1 MRKKMRPVNGW
12 RGEMLCYVCGVEGEV
27 EEMSDDEGEVVRAV
41 EKTGEE
47 VERLKA
53 KRDERLVK
61 ALIDPRRPTQKEVEE
76 HEQIHLPYR
85 NWCAV
90 CVKAK
95 GKDMDHRRDAGK
107 ERGLSEY
114 SFD

>member
-1 MRKKMRPVNGW
+1 MN
-12 RGEMLCYVCGVEGEV
+12 
-27 EEMSDDEGEVVRAV
+27 
-41 EKTGEE
+41 
-47 VERLKA
+47 
-53 KRDERLVK
+53 

-76 HEQIHLPYR
+76 HERTHLPYR

-114 SFD
+114 SFDCCFPGDELGCKLTVLAGKERVTGTYAATAVPTKGSTGQFTIDKRMEAVEEVGDTR